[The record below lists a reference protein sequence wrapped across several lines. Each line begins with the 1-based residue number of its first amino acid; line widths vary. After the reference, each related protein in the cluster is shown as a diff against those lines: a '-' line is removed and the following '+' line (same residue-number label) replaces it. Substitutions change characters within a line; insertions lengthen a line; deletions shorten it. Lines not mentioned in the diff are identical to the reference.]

1 MNTPVTIITT
11 GRVTADLE
19 LKTSQNGR
27 NTKFVQFSLAVNKG
41 YGENNRPNYYKCL
54 LFGEEAQRII
64 DAKVKKGSLIQ
75 IVGDW
80 IWKSSRNA
88 MALPAGVPESH
99 CCPGTML
106 LLTARRKI
114 AFPKKIMQETTSL
127 SLPKTVVRMACR
139 LIKKRSQEELQKAY
153 PADAVPLFM
162 F

>member
-75 IVGDW
+75 IVGD
-80 IWKSSRNA
+80 
-88 MALPAGVPESH
+88 LDLEV
-99 CCPGTML
+99 
-106 LLTARRKI
+106 
-114 AFPKKIMQETTSL
+114 QETRWL
-127 SLPKTVVRMACR
+127 CR
-139 LIKKRSQEELQKAY
+139 LECPSHIVVLELCSY
-153 PADAVPLFM
+153 
-162 F
+162 

>member
-64 DAKVKKGSLIQ
+64 DAKFKKRDGS
-75 IVGDW
+75 
-80 IWKSSRNA
+80 
-88 MALPAGVPESH
+88 AGWSARV
-99 CCPGTML
+99 TL
-106 LLTARRKI
+106 LSWNYAPTNR
-114 AFPKKIMQETTSL
+114 PKED
-127 SLPKTVVRMACR
+127 SLP
-139 LIKKRSQEELQKAY
+139 EENNARDNQFIPTEDCGENGL
-153 PADAVPLFM
+153 PFN
-162 F
+162 

>member
-64 DAKVKKGSLIQ
+64 CLLYTSNLPPYDDTGKTEIQ
-75 IVGDW
+75 YG
-80 IWKSSRNA
+80 
-88 MALPAGVPESH
+88 
-99 CCPGTML
+99 
-106 LLTARRKI
+106 
-114 AFPKKIMQETTSL
+114 
-127 SLPKTVVRMACR
+127 
-139 LIKKRSQEELQKAY
+139 
-153 PADAVPLFM
+153 
-162 F
+162 

>member
-75 IVGDW
+75 IVGD
-80 IWKSSRNA
+80 
-88 MALPAGVPESH
+88 LDLEE
-99 CCPGTML
+99 
-106 LLTARRKI
+106 
-114 AFPKKIMQETTSL
+114 F
-127 SLPKTVVRMACR
+127 
-139 LIKKRSQEELQKAY
+139 KKRDGSAGWSARDNQFIPTEDCGENGL
-153 PADAVPLFM
+153 PFN
-162 F
+162 

>member
-75 IVGDW
+75 IVGDLDLEEF
-80 IWKSSRNA
+80 KTRDGS
-88 MALPAGVPESH
+88 AGWSARV
-99 CCPGTML
+99 TL
-106 LLTARRKI
+106 LSWNYAPTNR
-114 AFPKKIMQETTSL
+114 PKED
-127 SLPKTVVRMACR
+127 SLP
-139 LIKKRSQEELQKAY
+139 EENNARDNQFIPTEDCGENGL
-153 PADAVPLFM
+153 PFN
-162 F
+162 

>member
-75 IVGDW
+75 IVGDLDLEEF
-80 IWKSSRNA
+80 KKRDGS
-88 MALPAGVPESH
+88 AGWS
-99 CCPGTML
+99 
-106 LLTARRKI
+106 ARV
-114 AFPKKIMQETTSL
+114 
-127 SLPKTVVRMACR
+127 VVRQ
-139 LIKKRSQEELQKAY
+139 IK
-153 PADAVPLFM
+153 
-162 F
+162 